1 MWSDVNCVAEYCVPS
16 LSLSDHFPIALTW
29 NRELKEPSGGKE
41 NIIIYRDMKN
51 FDYNLF

>member
-1 MWSDVNCVAEYCVPS
+1 MWSDVNCVGLPS
-16 LSLSDHFPIALTW
+16 LSLSDHFPIARIW